1 MAITIP
7 THRDDAGLQRLQK
20 AKATRL
26 AGAELPDGESPLA
39 DHRTDEDAPLTA
51 PRVPDQ
57 RTPQVGNRRRHE
69 RRHGDRRRANRP
81 VLLDTRHRQERRRQW
96 RRQDDE
102 AALAAASPATGIEIL
117 V

>member
-7 THRDDAGLQRLQK
+7 THRDDAGLLWLLFAFVFRM
-20 AKATRL
+20 
-26 AGAELPDGESPLA
+26 AGAVKPVGESPLA

-51 PRVPDQ
+51 PRVPEQ
-57 RTPQVGNRRRHE
+57 RTPQEGNRRRHE

-102 AALAAASPATGIEIL
+102 AALAAASPATGIDIF